1 MQAEIIQANA
11 PAHVEIRRVPAGRC
25 LVWLKLGARDLI
37 AMPLASLSYGLL
49 MAAVGFLIVT
59 VAGDYPHLF
68 TAAVSGFF
76 LAGPFLGIGLYR
88 LSQARES
95 GEKVALIDSMTAWRR
110 NPWSIGMFGVLL
122 AFILLSWERIS
133 AILFALFHGTA
144 LPMISG
150 GWTEILFVAADPLFL
165 MAYLAIGGL
174 LAALVF
180 SLSVISL
187 PMLLTGPIDPV
198 TAAIASVAAVRKNP
212 IPLLLWAITI
222 VGLIAIGMLTA
233 FIGLIVTMPLIG
245 HATWHAFRD
254 LTIED

>member
-1 MQAEIIQANA
+1 MQAEIIQTTS
-11 PAHVEIRRVPAGRC
+11 PTQVSIRRVPTGQC
-25 LVWLKLGARDLI
+25 LTWLKLGAGDLM
-37 AMPLASLSYGLL
+37 AMPLASLSYGIL
-49 MAAVGFLIVT
+49 MALVGFLIITFV
-59 VAGDYPHLF
+59 GDYPHLL
-68 TAAVSGFF
+68 TASVSGFL

-88 LSQARES
+88 LSQAREA
-95 GEKVALIDSMTAWRR
+95 GETIALTDSLTAWRR

-133 AILFALFHGTA
+133 AILFALFHGAA
-144 LPMISG
+144 LPTISG

-165 MAYLAIGGL
+165 LVYLVIGGL

-212 IPLLLWAITI
+212 IAMLLWAITI

-233 FIGLIVTMPLIG
+233 FLGLIVTMPLIG

-254 LTIED
+254 LTTED